1 VSMNML
7 AKGAAC
13 LLALVTCLGSSIA
26 ASEGQRPSK
35 WWQNP
40 VCKSRVGLTAAQ
52 TAEIERI
59 FQSVRDELRA
69 EKAELEKQEAA
80 LSRLL
85 TVTADD
91 EAVVVRTIDRV
102 EAARSALAKT
112 RTLMLYR
119 MHRLLSP
126 DQRARLDAF
135 EREQA
140 RLMEAP
146 QSGQTRPRD

>member
-1 VSMNML
+1 MNIV
-7 AKGAAC
+7 ARGAAC
-13 LLALVTCLGSSIA
+13 LVALAVGLGPSMA
-26 ASEGQRPSK
+26 GASEGQRPSK

-40 VCKSRVGLTAAQ
+40 VCKARVGLTGAQ

-59 FQSVRDELRA
+59 FKSVLDELRA
-69 EKAELEKQEAA
+69 EKAELERQEAA

-85 TVTADD
+85 AGSNDD

-126 DQRARLDAF
+126 DQRAKLDAF

-140 RLMEAP
+140 RADAQAP
-146 QSGQTRPRD
+146 GLSRPRE